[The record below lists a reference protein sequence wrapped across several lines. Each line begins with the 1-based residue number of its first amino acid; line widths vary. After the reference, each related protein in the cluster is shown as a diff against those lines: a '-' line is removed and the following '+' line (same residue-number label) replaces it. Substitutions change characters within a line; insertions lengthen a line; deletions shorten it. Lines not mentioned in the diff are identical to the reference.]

1 MSASAE
7 ARRELIAGLRAV
19 ADFYEQQ
26 PGAYYD
32 GMTVTIAM
40 YAAGRRAPA
49 AFAETAVALREAGMA
64 GLFDLENTAPSHGA
78 GNCEGGCRA
87 MHAAFSKNFSA
98 KVRLE
103 IFGPSE
109 LLSGSSCAGALRTW
123 AFAREKEIRKGHSAP
138 SQPQS

>member
-1 MSASAE
+1 MSANAD

-19 ADFYEQQ
+19 ANFYEQQ

-40 YAAGRRAPA
+40 YAAGRRARA
-49 AFAETAVALREAGMA
+49 AFAETAAALCEAGVA
-64 GLFDLENTAPSHGA
+64 DRFDLGNAAPSHGA

-87 MHAAFSKNFSA
+87 RHAAIAKNFSA

-103 IFGPSE
+103 IFGPCE
-109 LLSGSSCAGALRTW
+109 LSPGD
-123 AFAREKEIRKGHSAP
+123 ARHLGEK
-138 SQPQS
+138 PQKESTCLISLQGRYD

>member
-1 MSASAE
+1 MSANAD

-40 YAAGRRAPA
+40 YAAGRSARA
-49 AFAETAVALREAGMA
+49 AFAETAAALREAGMA
-64 GLFDLENTAPSHGA
+64 GRFDLGNAAPSHGA
-78 GNCEGGCRA
+78 GNCERCCRA
-87 MHAAFSKNFSA
+87 RLAAFSKNFSA

-103 IFGPSE
+103 IFGP
-109 LLSGSSCAGALRTW
+109 AG
-123 AFAREKEIRKGHSAP
+123 EIGPLPTNSTLHTGCS
-138 SQPQS
+138 